1 LVRPLLPVPAP
12 QKLFGLDDF
21 SLGLLVAGSNGIGPH
36 RAENRAHI
44 FPRPGR
50 FTSVLV
56 LAVFGGFGHRTTPE
70 VELPVVQFAFPP
82 MITSFFAVIRN
93 DFGYTQGRETM
104 NDLLSRIAPLCR
116 TLGVGGSLDAFDE
129 LEADIMGNLRP
140 EDVSLALDLI
150 GILPPADLWIDEED
164 LVLQIPIILAWFI
177 SG

>member
-1 LVRPLLPVPAP
+1 
-12 QKLFGLDDF
+12 
-21 SLGLLVAGSNGIGPH
+21 
-36 RAENRAHI
+36 
-44 FPRPGR
+44 
-50 FTSVLV
+50 
-56 LAVFGGFGHRTTPE
+56 
-70 VELPVVQFAFPP
+70 
-82 MITSFFAVIRN
+82 
-93 DFGYTQGRETM
+93 M
-104 NDLLSRIAPLCR
+104 NDLLPRIAPLCR

>member
-1 LVRPLLPVPAP
+1 MIFRSA
-12 QKLFGLDDF
+12 
-21 SLGLLVAGSNGIGPH
+21 SLVAGSNGIGPH

-93 DFGYTQGRETM
+93 DFGYTQGPG
-104 NDLLSRIAPLCR
+104 ND
-116 TLGVGGSLDAFDE
+116 E
-129 LEADIMGNLRP
+129 
-140 EDVSLALDLI
+140 
-150 GILPPADLWIDEED
+150 
-164 LVLQIPIILAWFI
+164 
-177 SG
+177 